1 MLYTD
6 VKALMELDY
15 KGIFDHVKK
24 DFQQRIHHKRMFENP
39 EKYYL
44 DNLIYSIQASLQEL
58 DSTFEE
64 YDVLF
69 KTLVFLDE
77 ERQKFDIG
85 VRREREKRFKEE
97 MLQKEKNIKE
107 LGDEYEAYK
116 STNKELLDQKE
127 VSYDE

>member
-6 VKALMELDY
+6 VKVLMELDY
-15 KGIFDHVKK
+15 KGIFEHVKK
-24 DFQQRIHHKRMFENP
+24 DFQQNIHRKRMFENP
-39 EKYYL
+39 ERYYL

-58 DSTFEE
+58 DHTFEE

-85 VRREREKRFKEE
+85 VRSEREKRFKEE
-97 MLQKEKNIKE
+97 MLQKEKDIRE
-107 LGDEYEAYK
+107 LDDEYAAYK
-116 STNKELLDQKE
+116 STNKELLD
-127 VSYDE
+127 

>member
-1 MLYTD
+1 
-6 VKALMELDY
+6 
-15 KGIFDHVKK
+15 
-24 DFQQRIHHKRMFENP
+24 MFENP

-58 DSTFEE
+58 DPTFEE

-69 KTLVFLDE
+69 KTLVLLDE

-97 MLQKEKNIKE
+97 MLQKEKDIKE

-116 STNKELLDQKE
+116 STNKELLD
-127 VSYDE
+127 